1 MPGNKRNKVTKYP
14 RSLNINIGMIIFAVI
29 LVYVIIC
36 VFIYFNSKHIVGY
49 EVMEG
54 SLSTDNIYEG
64 IALRNEEVVKS
75 KLAGYVNYFAT
86 EGRRVA
92 VGNLV
97 YTVDESGQLLDELK
111 AQGTNDVTLSDDD
124 LSELRSQ
131 IVDFSSGFQPAQFN
145 SIYDFKTS
153 MTGTVQKLANASI
166 LKNIQSLNDSSKSQS
181 INYCNAE
188 DTGIVVYSTDGFEQ
202 TKLENLTAAM
212 FDDSKYTKTQLV
224 NNALVSVGDPV
235 YKLSTDETWSVAIK
249 TDAAKAKE
257 LTDLG
262 YVKVRFLKNQDES
275 WAAVTSYTN
284 DAGDTFV
291 DLTFTNS
298 MLTFATDRYLNI
310 ELITE
315 DQKGLKIP
323 NSSIVKKNFFIVP
336 KEYVTTGQDN
346 KTGVMRDTYT
356 EDGKE
361 TTEFVQTQIYN
372 ETDTE
377 YYLDDSTLRS
387 GDILIKPESTEKY
400 TISKQDSLIGVYNIN
415 KGYADFKQ
423 INILYQNNE
432 YSIVQ
437 SNTQYGLNVYD
448 YIVLDTSTVNENEL
462 IYE

>member
-1 MPGNKRNKVTKYP
+1 
-14 RSLNINIGMIIFAVI
+14 
-29 LVYVIIC
+29 
-36 VFIYFNSKHIVGY
+36 
-49 EVMEG
+49 
-54 SLSTDNIYEG
+54 
-64 IALRNEEVVKS
+64 
-75 KLAGYVNYFAT
+75 
-86 EGRRVA
+86 
-92 VGNLV
+92 
-97 YTVDESGQLLDELK
+97 
-111 AQGTNDVTLSDDD
+111 
-124 LSELRSQ
+124 
-131 IVDFSSGFQPAQFN
+131 
-145 SIYDFKTS
+145 
-153 MTGTVQKLANASI
+153 
-166 LKNIQSLNDSSKSQS
+166 
-181 INYCNAE
+181 
-188 DTGIVVYSTDGFEQ
+188 
-202 TKLENLTAAM
+202 M

>member
-145 SIYDFKTS
+145 SVYDFKTS

>member
-14 RSLNINIGMIIFAVI
+14 RSLSINIGMIIFAVI

-145 SIYDFKTS
+145 SVYDFKTS

>member
-145 SIYDFKTS
+145 SVYDFKTS

-166 LKNIQSLNDSSKSQS
+166 LKKIQSLNDSSKSQS

>member
-145 SIYDFKTS
+145 SVYDFKTS

-235 YKLSTDETWSVAIK
+235 YKLFTDETWSVAIK

>member
-145 SIYDFKTS
+145 SVYDFKTS

-224 NNALVSVGDPV
+224 NNALVSVGDPG

>member
-145 SIYDFKTS
+145 SVYDFKTS

-336 KEYVTTGQDN
+336 KEYVTIGQDN

-423 INILYQNNE
+423 VTILNQNEE
-432 YSIVQ
+432 YAIVK
-437 SNTQYGLNVYD
+437 SNTEYGLSVYD
-448 YIVLDTSTVNENEL
+448 HIVLDGTSVNEDDF
-462 IYE
+462 IY

>member
-145 SIYDFKTS
+145 SVYDFKTS

-346 KTGVMRDTYT
+346 KTVVMRDTYT

>member
-1 MPGNKRNKVTKYP
+1 
-14 RSLNINIGMIIFAVI
+14 MIIFAVI

-64 IALRNEEVVKS
+64 IALRDEEVVKS

-131 IVDFSSGFQPAQFN
+131 VVDFSSGFQPAQF
-145 SIYDFKTS
+145 SSVYDFKTS

-166 LKNIQSLNDSSKSQS
+166 LKNIQSLNGGSKSQS

-202 TKLENLTAAM
+202 TKLENLTSAM
-212 FDDSKYTKTQLV
+212 FDDSKYAKTQLV

-235 YKLSTDETWSVAIK
+235 YKLSTNETWSVAIK
-249 TDAAKAKE
+249 TDAKKAKE

-262 YVKVRFLKNQDES
+262 YIKVRFLKNQDES

-284 DAGDTFV
+284 NAGETFV

-323 NSSIVKKNFFIVP
+323 NSAIVKKNFFIVP

-377 YYLDDSTLRS
+377 YYLDDSTLRA